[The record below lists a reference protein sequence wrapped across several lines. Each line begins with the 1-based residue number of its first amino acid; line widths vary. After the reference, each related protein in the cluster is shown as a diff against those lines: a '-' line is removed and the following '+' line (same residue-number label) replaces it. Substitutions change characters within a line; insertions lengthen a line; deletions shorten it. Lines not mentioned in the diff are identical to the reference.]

1 MIDCQRAKVLG
12 TVMPKQKQE
21 GQLGET
27 RELLPG
33 VKLARTLEEHE
44 DIVTSLAFDPT
55 GQVLA
60 SGSKDGTLILWD
72 VVSGR
77 PLRTLEGHSGRCFKD
92 CLKASWHAVT

>member
-1 MIDCQRAKVLG
+1 
-12 TVMPKQKQE
+12 MPKQKQE
-21 GQLGET
+21 EQQDET
-27 RELLPG
+27 QELPPG

-72 VVSGR
+72 VVSGK
-77 PLRTLEGHSGRCFKD
+77 PLRTLEGHGGRCFRG
-92 CLKASWHAVT
+92 CLKAFWHAVT